1 MLRTTGLTI
10 LMIMLSVVF
19 VVTPSSAD
27 IERQYEQVQF
37 NNTNWFNVWDW
48 FNQSEQN
55 QNTDQTGQQESTQE
69 QESNQQE
76 REQEQANDQI
86 EESNQTENEQAD
98 QSTEG
103 HSFEEQVVNLVNKER
118 EKRGLQPLTLS
129 EELSNVARDKS
140 QDMANQGY
148 FSHQSPTYGS
158 PFDMMSDYGI
168 DYRRAG
174 ENIAQGQRSPE
185 SVMQG
190 WMNSEGHRENILNDQ
205 FTHIGVGYVESQ
217 GTTYWTQMFI
227 TK

>member
-10 LMIMLSVVF
+10 LMVMLSVVF

-27 IERQYEQVQF
+27 IEQQYEQVQF

-48 FNQSEQN
+48 FNQPEQN
-55 QNTDQTGQQESTQE
+55 QNTDQTDQQET
-69 QESNQQE
+69 
-76 REQEQANDQI
+76 EQEQANDQI
-86 EESNQTENEQAD
+86 EESNQTDQEQVD

-103 HSFEEQVVNLVNKER
+103 HSFEEQVVNLVNEER
-118 EKRGLQPLTLS
+118 EKRGLQPLTRS
-129 EELSNVARDKS
+129 QELSNVARDKS